1 MERTDV
7 SNVVGKQQ
15 IMKKKLMFVVHLD
28 WAFMS
33 HRLPIALEA
42 MRQGYEVHIATGITN
57 QKEAMENLGLIVHPI
72 SMHRSSANPIG
83 ILRTFFQ
90 IVSIF
95 RKVSPALVHLVTIK
109 PVLLGSIA
117 ARLVGVPAVVA
128 AIPGLGSAFLDKGF
142 LSRKRRAGI
151 LVMYRVAFRH
161 QNLKVIF
168 QNNND
173 RDELMEMTDLK
184 HHQVEMI
191 RGSGVDLDAFKA
203 TPLPSGIPVVILAAR
218 LIADKGVWEFIE
230 AARLLHKSGIAIRCC
245 LVGTPDL
252 ENPSSLTHKELRTYE
267 AEGIIE
273 LWGHRV
279 DMANVLQEAHIV
291 VLPSYREGMPKIL
304 LEAAAAGRAVIT
316 ADVPGCRDAID
327 RDVSG
332 VLVPVKNAE
341 ALALAINALLA
352 DRDSCVA
359 MGRSGRALAE
369 KEFDV
374 HQVVTKHLRI
384 YAGMIGGQQ

>member
-1 MERTDV
+1 
-7 SNVVGKQQ
+7 
-15 IMKKKLMFVVHLD
+15 MKKKLMFVVHLD

-42 MRQGYEVHIATGITN
+42 MRQGYEVHIATGITS
-57 QKEAMENLGLIVHPI
+57 QKEAMENLGLLVHPI
-72 SMHRSSANPIG
+72 FMHRSSANPIG

-90 IVSIF
+90 IASIF
-95 RKVSPALVHLVTIK
+95 RKVRPTLVHLVTIK

-128 AIPGLGSAFLDKGF
+128 AIPGLGSSFLDKGF
-142 LSRKRRAGI
+142 LSRKRRAAI

-168 QNNND
+168 QNKND
-173 RDELMEMTDLK
+173 RDELIEATDLK
-184 HHQVEMI
+184 LHQVEMI
-191 RGSGVDLDAFKA
+191 RGSGVDIDAFKT

-218 LIADKGVWEFIE
+218 LIADKGVREFIE
-230 AARLLHKSGIAIRCC
+230 AARLLHKSGTAIRCC
-245 LVGTPDL
+245 LVGTPDI
-252 ENPSSLTHKELRTYE
+252 ENPSSLTDKELRAYE

-273 LWGHRV
+273 LWGHRA
-279 DMANVLQEAHIV
+279 DMANVIQQAHIV
-291 VLPSYREGMPKIL
+291 VLPSYREGVPKIL

-316 ADVPGCRDAID
+316 TDVPGCRDAIEM
-327 RDVSG
+327 DVSG

-341 ALALAINALLA
+341 ALALAISVLLA
-352 DRDSCVA
+352 DRDRCVA
-359 MGRSGRALAE
+359 MGMSGRVLAE

-374 HQVVTKHLRI
+374 KQVVSRHLKI
-384 YAGMIGGQQ
+384 YAGLIGGQQ